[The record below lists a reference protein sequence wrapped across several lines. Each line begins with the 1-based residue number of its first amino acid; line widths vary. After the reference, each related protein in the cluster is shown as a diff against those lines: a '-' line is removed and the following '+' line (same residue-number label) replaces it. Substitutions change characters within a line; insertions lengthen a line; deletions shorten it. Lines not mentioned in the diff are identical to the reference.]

1 MEEIVMTEFL
11 NQLTSYLF
19 TFFQFGIFFYCV
31 GVLLSYLVIGI
42 VSAKVVLDYRKE
54 RDLTDYREILSS
66 PLVPEIS
73 IIAPAYNEGVTIT
86 DNIRSL
92 LSLHYSKLTVI
103 IVNDGSKD
111 DTREKAIAAYDL
123 VKVPF
128 DYQSKIATKAV
139 RGIYKSKNP
148 AFSQLIFVDKENGG
162 KADAINVGINVSNSE
177 YFACI
182 DVDCIIEP
190 EAFLKMVKPIM
201 QAGEKRMIAVG
212 GIVWLTNDSEIR
224 DGKLIQVK
232 TPETF
237 IPKAQV
243 LEYIRAFLLGR
254 TAWSK
259 INGLLL
265 ISGAF
270 GLFDRKVAVATG
282 GYNHNTVGEDMELVM
297 RMHAYMRERNEKY
310 QVGYVPEPLCW
321 TEAPAD
327 YNILGRQRNRWT
339 RGTIEC
345 LLIHKKMFL
354 NRKFG
359 VLGMVSYPYWL
370 LAEWLA
376 PFVEVGGI
384 LFFIVMAFL
393 GLANWPYFFSL
404 LAMVYFF
411 AVMLSTYA
419 IYTQEQTYGR
429 YTKPT
434 DILKLFWNGVVEPFK
449 YHPRTVWW
457 SLKGNWDYITGSNQG
472 WGEMT
477 RAGFAK
483 KED

>member
-1 MEEIVMTEFL
+1 MDQFL
-11 NQLTSYLF
+11 DYLF
-19 TFFQFGIFFYCV
+19 TFFQYGIFFYCTA
-31 GVLLSYLVIGI
+31 VLFSYWLIAK
-42 VSAKVVLDYRKE
+42 VSAKVVMKYKQE
-54 RDLTDYREILSS
+54 RDLTDYREILAS
-66 PLVPEIS
+66 PLVPSIS

-111 DTREKAIAAYDL
+111 DTRDKAIANYDL
-123 VKVPF
+123 IKVPF
-128 DYQSKIATKAV
+128 DYQEKIATKKV
-139 RGIYKSKNP
+139 RGVYRSKNP
-148 AFSQLIFVDKENGG
+148 AFKKLIFVDKENGG

-190 EAFLKMVKPIM
+190 ESFLKMVKPIM
-201 QAGEKRMIAVG
+201 EAGEKRMIAVG
-212 GIVWLTNDSEIR
+212 GIVWLTNDSEIKNGR
-224 DGKLIQVK
+224 LIQVK
-232 TPETF
+232 TPESY

-259 INGLLL
+259 TNGLLL

-270 GLFDRKVAVATG
+270 GLFDREVAVAAG

-297 RMHAYMRERNEKY
+297 RMHGDMRERKQKY

-345 LLIHKKMFL
+345 LTIHKKMFF
-354 NRKFG
+354 NRKYG
-359 VLGMVSYPYWL
+359 ILGMLSYPYWL
-370 LAEWLA
+370 FAEWLA
-376 PFVEVGGI
+376 PFVELGGT
-384 LFFIVMAFL
+384 LFFIIMAFL
-393 GLANWPYFFSL
+393 DMANWPYFFSL

-419 IYTQEQTYGR
+419 IYTQERTYGR
-429 YTKPT
+429 YSQVK
-434 DILKLFWNGVVEPFK
+434 DIFKLFWNAVSEPFK

-457 SLKGNWDYITGSNQG
+457 SIKGNWDYITGSNKG

-477 RAGFAK
+477 RAGFQK
-483 KED
+483 KD

>member
-1 MEEIVMTEFL
+1 MSSICY
-11 NQLTSYLF
+11 QCLTSF
-19 TFFQFGIFFYCV
+19 
-31 GVLLSYLVIGI
+31 
-42 VSAKVVLDYRKE
+42 
-54 RDLTDYREILSS
+54 
-66 PLVPEIS
+66 
-73 IIAPAYNEGVTIT
+73 
-86 DNIRSL
+86 
-92 LSLHYSKLTVI
+92 
-103 IVNDGSKD
+103 
-111 DTREKAIAAYDL
+111 
-123 VKVPF
+123 
-128 DYQSKIATKAV
+128 
-139 RGIYKSKNP
+139 
-148 AFSQLIFVDKENGG
+148 
-162 KADAINVGINVSNSE
+162 
-177 YFACI
+177 
-182 DVDCIIEP
+182 
-190 EAFLKMVKPIM
+190 
-201 QAGEKRMIAVG
+201 
-212 GIVWLTNDSEIR
+212 
-224 DGKLIQVK
+224 
-232 TPETF
+232 
-237 IPKAQV
+237 
-243 LEYIRAFLLGR
+243 
-254 TAWSK
+254 WSK

-270 GLFDRKVAVATG
+270 GLFDRKVAVAAG

-359 VLGMVSYPYWL
+359 VLGLVSYPYWL

-429 YTKPT
+429 YTQPT